1 VEVRFLST
9 APFVL
14 KHEPEADE
22 IMAGLQTSQRD
33 PVIALIPYYLKVRGK
48 LVDISLDDLEW
59 PIGRPQ
65 ALEGMRVGDLG
76 PQDHLFTYPR
86 RWIYGR
92 AARGLA
98 ANLSLMIVEPRSYH
112 GHHMKLA
119 RLFHKRFY
127 RVLTCD
133 AHLLANIP
141 NGEYFVFGNTWV
153 EDWRDKDCT
162 KTKMLSLIASNRKSL
177 KGHKLRHRIVRHL
190 RQDGTDVDIMG
201 RGGYKFFEDKAD
213 GLATYRYSVIIEN
226 TREPGY
232 FTEKLI
238 DAFLLETVPI
248 YWGAPDIGDFF
259 NMEGIVE
266 CSDEATLL
274 AAIQNISEDDY
285 RARLPALFE
294 NRKTAIKYS
303 NVLKSA
309 AKVILAAKR

>member
-1 VEVRFLST
+1 MAEFQSPRR
-9 APFVL
+9 
-14 KHEPEADE
+14 EPA
-22 IMAGLQTSQRD
+22 
-33 PVIALIPYYLKVRGK
+33 IALIPYHLKIRGK
-48 LVDISLDDLEW
+48 LVDISLDDLDW
-59 PIGRPQ
+59 PIGRPDG
-65 ALEGMRVGDLG
+65 LEAKRIGDLG

-92 AARGLA
+92 AARGMA
-98 ANLSLMIVEPRSYH
+98 ANLSLMIVEPRSFH

-119 RLFHKRFY
+119 RLFHRRFY

-133 AHLLANIP
+133 AHLLASIP

-153 EDWRDKDCT
+153 PDWREKDCS
-162 KTKMLSLIASNRKSL
+162 KSKMLSLIASNRKSL
-177 KGHKLRHRIVRHL
+177 KGHKLRHRIVGQL

-213 GLATYRYSVIIEN
+213 GLAPYRYSVIIEN

-259 NMEGIVE
+259 NMDGIVE
-266 CSDEATLL
+266 CSDEASLI
-274 AAIQNISEDDY
+274 AAIRNVSEEDY
-285 RARLPALFE
+285 TARRPALGE
-294 NRKTAIKYS
+294 NRKAAIKYS